1 LSLASAFYLCLDL
14 IDGGA
19 YIVFMEIPHEMAV
32 MTLPNATLFP
42 QALLP
47 LYIYEP
53 RYRKLLADTLKSHR
67 MFAVAMQKPGYARET
82 PSSVAGLGLIRVAV
96 DNPDGTSHL
105 ILQGITR
112 VKLAQAV
119 RYRPYRLQKIVPLQ
133 ASPSDS
139 VTIDALLAKVRD
151 LVNERI
157 QLGFPSPF
165 PAPSKA
171 SAAKKAAEASAVLS
185 MHEIISYLDNLN
197 DPDQVADLVSCAL
210 LPDAEERQTI
220 LETVD
225 VEPRLKRLI
234 HFLIAEIRQ
243 QRKNK
248 SDE

>member
-1 LSLASAFYLCLDL
+1 
-14 IDGGA
+14 
-19 YIVFMEIPHEMAV
+19 MEIPQEMAV

-53 RYRKLLADTLKSHR
+53 RYRRMLAEALNSHR
-67 MFAVAMQKPGYARET
+67 MFAVAMQKPACSRET
-82 PSSVAGLGLIRVAV
+82 PSGIGGLGLIRVAV

-112 VKLAQAV
+112 VKLASAT
-119 RYRPYRLQKIVPLQ
+119 RYKPYRMHRIVPLQ
-133 ASPSDS
+133 APPVDS
-139 VTIDALLAKVRD
+139 VTVDALLAKVRD

-165 PAPSKA
+165 PIPSKKGG
-171 SAAKKAAEASAVLS
+171 AKKAAETSAVLS
-185 MHEIISYLDNLN
+185 MHEIINYLENL
-197 DPDQVADLVSCAL
+197 DDADQVADLVSCAL
-210 LPDAEERQTI
+210 LPSAEERQTI

-234 HFLIAEIRQ
+234 HFLMAEIRQ

-248 SDE
+248 NNS